1 MAEQKPNKK
10 DEKLAKLE
18 RRLGQLTYETAKL
31 QQRLQ
36 QCQKESNEVATEIER
51 LNG

>member
-1 MAEQKPNKK
+1 MAEQTNDS
-10 DEKLAKLE
+10 DEVKAKLE
-18 RRLGQLTYETAKL
+18 QRLGQLTYETAKL

-36 QCQKESNEVATEIER
+36 QCQKESNEVATEMEK